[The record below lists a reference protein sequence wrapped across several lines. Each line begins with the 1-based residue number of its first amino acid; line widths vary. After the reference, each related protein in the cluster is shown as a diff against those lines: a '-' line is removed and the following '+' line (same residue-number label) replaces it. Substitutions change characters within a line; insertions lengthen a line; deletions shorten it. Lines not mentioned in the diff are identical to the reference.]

1 MLVIFMLNRNNCKIG
16 YIRYNDRKYERFK
29 DKIANIFRRIFIK
42 VIIENIDKKIARLQL
57 TEMFAIVLKD
67 VFELLSI
74 EMPEKM

>member
-42 VIIENIDKKIARLQL
+42 VIIENIVTDFYNNFVKVSG
-57 TEMFAIVLKD
+57 FGSVSKD
-67 VFELLSI
+67 NI
-74 EMPEKM
+74 K